1 MTIIRTAAIA
11 YDEQERIANR
21 SIAQLM
27 VLLAAHRKA
36 WDATPKTA
44 WGYVG
49 DLGYLNDALEEAGQ
63 FLKRDSAL
71 EFAAKE

>member
-36 WDATPKTA
+36 FDSTPKTA

-49 DLGYLNDALEEAGQ
+49 DLNQLNDALEDAVE
-63 FLKRDSAL
+63 FLKSDTAL

>member
-36 WDATPKTA
+36 WYASPRVA
-44 WGYVG
+44 WGYVD
-49 DLGYLNDALEEAGQ
+49 DLDQLNDALEDAVE
-63 FLKRDSAL
+63 FLESDTAL
-71 EFAAKE
+71 EFAAEE

>member
-1 MTIIRTAAIA
+1 MAIIRTAAIA
-11 YDEQERIANR
+11 YNEQERLAR
-21 SIAQLM
+21 HHIAQIM

-49 DLGYLNDALEEAGQ
+49 DLGYLNEALEEAVE

>member
-1 MTIIRTAAIA
+1 MTTIRTAAIA

-21 SIAQLM
+21 SIAKLM

-36 WDATPKTA
+36 FDSTPKTA

-49 DLGYLNDALEEAGQ
+49 DLAQFNETLEDAVEALESTT
-63 FLKRDSAL
+63 F
-71 EFAAKE
+71 